1 MMLDEKHGTTIDN
14 KKIEDIINK
23 NFIDITK
30 NLELKRDL
38 IHASQLLESLIHV
51 FRHIDRIQRIK
62 LANIRDNEHFHFSN
76 ITEAEVKKE
85 SVSLLS
91 KNFTLKSDIPT
102 KVLKDS
108 IEFIIG
114 NLTNLLNYCH
124 VKAIFSAEL
133 KLANVSPIFKNNYDR
148 PICILPHLSK
158 CYKYLYTS

>member
-76 ITEAEVKKE
+76 ITEAEVKK
-85 SVSLLS
+85 
-91 KNFTLKSDIPT
+91 
-102 KVLKDS
+102 
-108 IEFIIG
+108 
-114 NLTNLLNYCH
+114 
-124 VKAIFSAEL
+124 
-133 KLANVSPIFKNNYDR
+133 
-148 PICILPHLSK
+148 
-158 CYKYLYTS
+158 